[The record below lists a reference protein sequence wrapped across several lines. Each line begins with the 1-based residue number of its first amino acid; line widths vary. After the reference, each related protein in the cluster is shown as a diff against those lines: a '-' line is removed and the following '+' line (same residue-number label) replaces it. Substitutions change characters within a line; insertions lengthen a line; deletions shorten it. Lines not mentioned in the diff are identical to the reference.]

1 MPRRTPRLQLLDTVA
16 VAAVLLL
23 RGGAAAADEPH
34 TVQSAAPLV
43 APAAAPAPDESHPP
57 SAVGPVELPTLRS
70 GLWEYRRTFM
80 PANTSEPQVAT
91 IRKCG
96 DPGADMREKT
106 DRLKAKGCE
115 FLPLKHQGERYISSW
130 TCKTPEGPLRFRDVL
145 VVTDANRYVVES
157 ESHSPEHVS
166 RQKIDAVRVGE
177 CPGVGVSAP
186 MTPTPKAHHRPPVS
200 APEAKE

>member
-1 MPRRTPRLQLLDTVA
+1 MPLRTPRLQLLDIVA
-16 VAAVLLL
+16 VTAVLLV
-23 RGGAAAADEPH
+23 RGGAVAADEPR
-34 TVQSAAPLV
+34 TVQSAAPQV
-43 APAAAPAPDESHPP
+43 APAAAPAPDESDPP

-80 PANTSEPQVAT
+80 PANASEPQVAT

-106 DRLKAKGCE
+106 DRLKAKGCQ

-145 VVTDANRYVVES
+145 VVTDANRYVVDS
-157 ESHSPEHVS
+157 ESHSPQRVS

-177 CPGVGVSAP
+177 CPGVGASPP
-186 MTPTPKAHHRPPVS
+186 MTPTSKEHHRSPVP

>member
-1 MPRRTPRLQLLDTVA
+1 MPLRTTRLQLLDTVA
-16 VAAVLLL
+16 VTAVLLL

-34 TVQSAAPLV
+34 TVQSAAPPV
-43 APAAAPAPDESHPP
+43 AAATTPASEESYPP

-80 PANTSEPQVAT
+80 PANASEPQVAT

-106 DRLKAKGCE
+106 DRLKAKGCQ

-130 TCKTPEGPLRFRDVL
+130 TCKTPEGALRFRDVL

-157 ESHSPEHVS
+157 ESHSPQHVS
-166 RQKIDAVRVGE
+166 RQKIDAARVGE
-177 CPGVGVSAP
+177 CPGVVSTP
-186 MTPTPKAHHRPPVS
+186 MTPTPKAHDRPPVP